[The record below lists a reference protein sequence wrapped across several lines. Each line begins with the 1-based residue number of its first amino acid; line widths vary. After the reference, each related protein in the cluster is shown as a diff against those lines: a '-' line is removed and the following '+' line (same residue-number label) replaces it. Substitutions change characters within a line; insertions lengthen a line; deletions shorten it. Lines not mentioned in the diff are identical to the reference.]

1 LSLYFSNHG
10 KQYDSKLVL
19 NKKKH
24 ILISKQKRDKKK
36 KACFTKKIRYNP
48 KTKMQNSKVPQQNDC
63 KYNTL
68 LRLAF
73 PNNIC
78 VSSMFTNHLLC
89 WIWFDENMIDD
100 ITFHKINLSLSHQF
114 INLIFWNSCDF
125 KLSGFEQR

>member
-1 LSLYFSNHG
+1 MSLYFSNHG

-48 KTKMQNSKVPQQNDC
+48 KTKMQNSKVPQQNDW

-68 LRLAF
+68 FRSAS
-73 PNNIC
+73 PAIY
-78 VSSMFTNHLLC
+78 VSRQCLPTTCYVEYDSMK
-89 WIWFDENMIDD
+89 IW
-100 ITFHKINLSLSHQF
+100 
-114 INLIFWNSCDF
+114 
-125 KLSGFEQR
+125 